1 MTDQFDLPLPKPVS
15 ARPEHFLVGPSNAR
29 AVHAIEHWGSW
40 PVMTA
45 LLVGPRKSGR
55 SMLARLFVG
64 ESGGTMIDE
73 ADRGSETELFHA
85 WNRAQADHRPLLMVA
100 DLAPPH
106 WVIRL
111 PDLRSRL
118 AASPVLRI
126 EPPDDVLVRDLLRY
140 LFERR
145 DLDARPDLIAWL
157 DKRLERTHLAV
168 LRAVERLE
176 EEAEVR
182 RTRRVSIPMARAA
195 FAAGGYITSSSHS
208 TATLD
213 L

>member
-1 MTDQFDLPLPKPVS
+1 MEQFDLPLPKPVS
-15 ARPEHFLVGPSNAR
+15 ARPEEFLVGPSNAR
-29 AVHAIEHWGSW
+29 AVHGIEHWGAW

-55 SMLARLFVG
+55 SMLARLFVAD
-64 ESGGTMIDE
+64 SGGAMIDD

-85 WNRAQADHRPLLMVA
+85 WNRAQSDHRPLLVVA
-100 DLAPPH
+100 DFVPPE
-106 WVIRL
+106 WSVRL

-126 EPPDDVLVRDLLRY
+126 EPPDDGLVGDLLRY

-145 DLDARPDLIAWL
+145 ELDARPDLIAWL

-176 EEAEVR
+176 EAADVK
-182 RTRRVSIPMARAA
+182 RTRRLSIPLARAA
-195 FAAGGYITSSSHS
+195 FASGGYITTSSHS
-208 TATLD
+208 PDTEAG
-213 L
+213 

>member
-1 MTDQFDLPLPKPVS
+1 MDQFDLPLPKPVS
-15 ARPEHFLVGPSNAR
+15 ARPEEFLVGSSNAR
-29 AVHAIEHWGSW
+29 AVHGIEHWGAW

-55 SMLARLFVG
+55 SMLARLFVV
-64 ESGGTMIDE
+64 ESGGTMIDD

-85 WNRAQADHRPLLMVA
+85 WNRSQAERRPLLMVA
-100 DLAPPH
+100 DLPPPA
-106 WVIRL
+106 WSIRL

-118 AASPVLRI
+118 VASPVLRI
-126 EPPDDVLVRDLLRY
+126 EAPDDALVVQLLRY

-145 DLDARPDLIAWL
+145 ELDARPDLIAWL

-176 EEAEVR
+176 EAADFK
-182 RTRRVSIPMARAA
+182 RTRRLSIPLARTA
-195 FAAGGYITSSSHS
+195 FASGGYITDPSHGP
-208 TATLD
+208 ARVEP
-213 L
+213 